1 MTPHLSIQD
10 GNPMCQECGR
20 NCNKHPRQW
29 FAKQTDDDCNS
40 ISLAPKMSNKS
51 KNATWTCPQWR
62 SSAVEIAPP
71 SHPNPLLDRGRSQQ
85 TSCFDISSPIPEF
98 LTHFLRM
105 DAEAFSPRQAK
116 LYVDQRRVIWWV
128 GASMIV
134 SWGPDLS
141 LDHGR
146 VRLESYLARL
156 SL

>member
-85 TSCFDISSPIPEF
+85 TSCFDIFCPRTLMFTYLFTYI
-98 LTHFLRM
+98 TKGCRGGH
-105 DAEAFSPRQAK
+105 AEAGQAP
-116 LYVDQRRVIWWV
+116 LGLPQIRTSTR
-128 GASMIV
+128 
-134 SWGPDLS
+134 
-141 LDHGR
+141 
-146 VRLESYLARL
+146 
-156 SL
+156 